1 MGGSSLRTC
10 AGCRARR
17 ERQELI
23 RLHADAGGGVTVSRP
38 GAPGRG
44 AYLCPRL
51 ECLAAALA
59 GKRLAYA
66 LRRKSV
72 RVEPEALAEALR
84 REIRRRF
91 PTERGQPA

>member
-51 ECLAAALA
+51 ECLAKALA
-59 GKRLAYA
+59 GKGWVRAF
-66 LRRKSV
+66 RRSGI
-72 RVEPEALAEALR
+72 RVEGEALAEALR